1 MKNFFNSLMG
11 WLLILLIIIYG
22 IGFVQNS
29 IETTRNIIDVVENGF
44 PIFREG
50 YIPPSKRKVEGV
62 KFVPP
67 GADPSDYIKP

>member
-67 GADPSDYIKP
+67 GGNPDDYIKP